1 MKIDRRSFIAL
12 SLGAGVGIN
21 FTPLPWKLTDDL
33 SIWTQNW
40 PWTPV
45 PEKGKVSYV
54 RSVCT
59 LCPGA
64 CGIMVRKVNNRAVRI
79 EGMQNHSASNGGI
92 CSLGLSGLQYLYG
105 PARVKTPLK
114 REGKRGEG
122 KWKAVGW
129 DEALNAV
136 TKQLADLRAND
147 DPQSVVWIT
156 GTEQGTVS
164 SLIDRFLTVYGSPN
178 FIRPAGANDT
188 IEQAIYLTQGQL
200 GNVGY
205 DLENADF
212 ILSFSVG
219 MLDGWGAPVRMLRL
233 HGNRN
238 KTRTIVQIEPR
249 LSDTAAK
256 ADQWIGI
263 NPGTEGALALG
274 LAHVIIRESLYNT
287 EFVENAS
294 NGFDS
299 WTDESGRTR
308 KGFKEMVIENYA
320 PDKVSRITGVPRRTI
335 EDVARRF
342 ARADKKVALFGR
354 GQGSIP
360 GRMGDGLAIHALN
373 ALVGA
378 IHQPGG
384 ISVVSDPD
392 FAKWP
397 ESSFDVTASRGRQ
410 KPRIDGAGTDAYPY
424 SRYLMTRLPEIINAA
439 SGDSPVKALL
449 VSEAN
454 PLYTLP
460 DTTAARKAFDRIPLI
475 ISFSTLMDE
484 TAAYADYILPN
495 HAALERF
502 QDVPSPE
509 GLPYT
514 VIGLSK
520 PAVKPLYD
528 TRHIGDVVIQ
538 MAKTLG
544 GFMADAFPWRDYE
557 SFLKD
562 ALADHWRELNTKGF
576 VEIRQP
582 SSQLTPFKF
591 ATASGKFE
599 FLTSVAN
606 SAAARE
612 GEELPQFAPVPIE
625 GDMERFPLVLIP
637 YDSIRLANR
646 HIANAPF
653 MTKIIDATV
662 LKKQL
667 VSVEI
672 NPQTAG
678 RLGLREGDTAELATP
693 KGNAVVRIHLQDG
706 ILPDVLALPR
716 GLGRWGFPDDWYIN
730 DKGVNFNDLIGPIPD
745 PLSGLDTAWGIRARL
760 TRA

>member
-12 SLGAGVGIN
+12 SIGAGVGIN

-45 PEKGKVSYV
+45 PEKGEVSYV
-54 RSVCT
+54 RSICT

-79 EGMQNHSASNGGI
+79 EGMQNHPVSNGGI
-92 CSLGLSGLQYLYG
+92 CPMGLSGLQYLYG

-129 DEALNAV
+129 DEALSAV
-136 TKQLADLRAND
+136 TAQLADLRAND
-147 DPQSVVWIT
+147 NPQSVAWIA
-156 GTEQGTVS
+156 GSERGTVP
-164 SLIDRFLTVYGSPN
+164 SLIDRFLTAYGSPN
-178 FIRPAGANDT
+178 FIRPSGAHDT
-188 IEQAIYLTQGQL
+188 LEQTIYLTQGQL

-212 ILSFSVG
+212 ILSFGAG
-219 MLDGWGAPVRMLRL
+219 MFDGWGAPVRMLRL

-238 KTRTIVQIEPR
+238 KTRTIVQIDPR
-249 LSDTAAK
+249 LSDTAAN
-256 ADQWIGI
+256 ADQWIGV

-274 LAHVIIRESLYNT
+274 LAYVIILESLYNI

-294 NGFDS
+294 AGFDN
-299 WTDESGRTR
+299 WTDETGRTR
-308 KGFKEMVIENYA
+308 QGFREMVLENYA
-320 PDKVSRITGVPRRTI
+320 PDKVSRITGVPQRTI
-335 EDVARRF
+335 KDLARRF
-342 ARADKKVALFGR
+342 AKADKKVALFGR

-360 GRMGDGLAIHALN
+360 GRMSDCLAIHALN
-373 ALVGA
+373 ALVGG

-384 ISVVSDPD
+384 VSVVPDPD

-397 ESSFDVTASRGRQ
+397 EINMDETAARGRQ
-410 KPRIDGAGTDAYPY
+410 QHRLDGAGSERFPY
-424 SRYLMTRLPEIINAA
+424 SRYLLSHLPEIINAA
-439 SGDSPVKALL
+439 SGDSPVKVLM

-460 DTTAARKAFDRIPLI
+460 DTAATRKAFDRIPLI
-475 ISFSTLMDE
+475 VSFSTFMDE

-544 GFMADAFPWRDYE
+544 GFVADAFPWRNYE
-557 SFLKD
+557 SFLKE
-562 ALADHWRELNTKGF
+562 ALADHWRELKTKGF
-576 VEIRQP
+576 VKIRQP
-582 SSQLTPFKF
+582 SSELAPFEFK
-591 ATASGKFE
+591 TASGKFE
-599 FLTSVAN
+599 FLASAAN

-612 GEELPQFAPVPIE
+612 GEALPQFAPVSIE
-625 GDMERFPLVLIP
+625 GDAQRFPLVLIP

-653 MTKIIDATV
+653 MTKIIDDTV
-662 LKKQL
+662 LNKQL
-667 VSVEI
+667 VSVEV

-693 KGNAVVRIHLQDG
+693 KGNSVVRVHLQEG

-716 GLGRWGFPDDWYIN
+716 GLGRWGFPDDWCIN
-730 DKGVNFNDLIGPIPD
+730 GKGVNFNDLIGPIPD

-760 TRA
+760 TQA